1 MNYFSEN
8 LKFLT
13 SKTKINQNQL
23 ANKLGI
29 DRQQI
34 TRYLKGNEPSYDRL
48 ILIAS
53 IFNLSIDDLLLKDL
67 SKEQE
72 GDRK

>member
-1 MNYFSEN
+1 MNYFSNN

-13 SKTKINQNQL
+13 SKTNINQNQL

-34 TRYLKGNEPSYDRL
+34 TKYIKGIEPGYDRL
-48 ILIAS
+48 ISIAS
-53 IFNLSIDDLLLKDL
+53 IFNVSIDDLLLKDL
-67 SKEQE
+67 SKEE
-72 GDRK
+72 N